1 MKIIYHC
8 FGGSH
13 SSVTAAAI
21 HLGLLDEN
29 KLPTQS
35 ELMKIPYYDKTNNSD
50 FGSIRFMGRDKNGD
64 DIYVLGK
71 KSFGERYSRI
81 LVGVARILGVE
92 KELMVINCMPGVNWV
107 MKIGGFT
114 SRRLQLVLIGRP
126 LVTQGTKWA
135 YKYLV
140 NLVAQTREMLRKDG
154 G

>member
-21 HLGLLDEN
+21 HLGWLDEN
-29 KLPTQS
+29 RLPTQA
-35 ELMKIPYYDKTNNSD
+35 ELMKIPYYDKTNNRD
-50 FGSIRFMGRDKNGD
+50 FGSIRFMGRDKDGN

-71 KSFGERYSRI
+71 KSLGERYSRI

-92 KELMVINCMPGVNWV
+92 NQLLVINCMPGVNWA

-114 SRRLQLVLIGRP
+114 SRRLRLVLLGRP
-126 LVTQGTKWA
+126 LVAQGTKWA
-135 YKYLV
+135 YRYLV
-140 NLVAQTREMLRKDG
+140 NLVAQTRKMLPKNGD
-154 G
+154 